1 MQMQELVD
9 LLNKYS
15 YEYYVLDNPTVSD
28 KDYDVLYDKLVKME
42 KQTGIILPDSPTQ
55 RVGDVVLD
63 KFKKVNHKFKLYSLD
78 KCQNFEELAS
88 WFENIKK
95 AVKNPKFTLSYKFD
109 GLSIAVTY
117 KNGKLVSGATRGNGT
132 VGEDVTAQVKTIKS
146 LPLSID
152 YKGELIVRGE
162 GMIKL
167 SKLAEY
173 NKTSNEPLKNA
184 RNAVAGAI
192 RNLDSNITAKRN
204 LDIFCY
210 DILYIQDKDVVKS
223 QVDTQKFLQ
232 KNGFL
237 TSDFFCVC
245 STLEQIE
252 QNIKKIDTLRTQID
266 ILTDGVV
273 IDLDDFAMREELG
286 FTTKFPK
293 WAVAYKFPASEVTS
307 ILQNVI
313 WQVGRT
319 GKVTPIAEVEPVE
332 LAGAT
337 VKRATLNNMD
347 DIRKK
352 NLKIG
357 SRVFI
362 RRSNEVI
369 PEIMALAE
377 ELPNSKEIFAPT
389 HCPCCNT
396 PLVQKNVFIYCP
408 NKYGCKDQIID
419 RITHFA
425 SRDAMN
431 IEGLSEQTISLF
443 YDNFDLRYTYQL
455 YDLTAQQLESLPL
468 FKNKKA
474 TNIFNSIQSSKKCN
488 LSNFIFALGIGGV
501 GIKTAKDLAK
511 YYKTLQNF
519 LNAGDEL
526 ASIRDIGEITAN
538 QITSYIAENRQNQVL
553 QKLIQKL
560 DIAEYNQTNV
570 QSKFTGKTVV
580 LTGTLSVPRAEMTAK
595 LESMG
600 ASVVSSV
607 SKNTDFVLA
616 GENPGSKYDKAKQLG
631 IQIIGENDVN

>member
-15 YEYYVLDNPTVSD
+15 YQYYVLDNPTVSD
-28 KDYDVLYDKLVKME
+28 KDYDALYDQLVKME
-42 KQTGIILPDSPTQ
+42 KESGIILPDSPTQ

-63 KFKKVNHKFKLYSLD
+63 KFKKVNHKYKLYSLD
-78 KCQNFEELAS
+78 KCQSLDELKL
-88 WFENIKK
+88 WVEGVKK
-95 AVKNPKFTLSYKFD
+95 TVKNPQFTLSYKFD

-117 KNGKLVSGATRGNGT
+117 KDGKLVSGATRGNGL

-167 SKLAEY
+167 SKLAQY
-173 NKTSNEPLKNA
+173 NKTTDEPLKNA

-192 RNLDSNITAKRN
+192 RNLDSNVTAKRN

-210 DILYIQDKDVVKS
+210 DILYIQDKELVKS
-223 QVDTQKFLQ
+223 QVQTQKFLQ
-232 KNGFL
+232 DNGFL
-237 TSDFFCVC
+237 TSDFFKVC
-245 STLEQIE
+245 TDFEQIS
-252 QNIKKIDTLRTQID
+252 QNIQQIDQLRTQID

-307 ILQNVI
+307 ILQDVV

-337 VKRATLNNMD
+337 VKRATLNNID

-352 NLKIG
+352 RLKIG

-377 ELPNSKEIFAPT
+377 DLPNSRDIFPPEN
-389 HCPCCNT
+389 CPCCGT
-396 PLVQKNVFIYCP
+396 KLVKKNVFVYCP
-408 NKYGCKDQIID
+408 NRDGCKDQIID
-419 RITHFA
+419 RIAHFS

-431 IEGLSEQTISLF
+431 IEGLSEQTIATF
-443 YDNFDLRYTYQL
+443 YDAFDLKNIYQL
-455 YDLTAQQLESLPL
+455 YDLTVEQLEKLPL

-474 TNIFNSIQSSKKCN
+474 TNIFDAIQKSKKCN
-488 LSNFIFALGIGGV
+488 LANFIFALGIGGV

-511 YYKTLQNF
+511 YYKTLENF
-519 LNAGDEL
+519 LNAGEEL
-526 ASIRDIGEITAN
+526 AQIRDIGEVTAN
-538 QITSYIAENRQNQVL
+538 QILTYLSENKQNQNL
-553 QKLIQKL
+553 QKLIDRLEVNSYSQNTL
-560 DIAEYNQTNV
+560 QTR
-570 QSKFTGKTVV
+570 FTGKTIV
-580 LTGTLSVPRAEMTAK
+580 LTGTLSIPRADMTAK

-607 SKNTDFVLA
+607 SKNTDFVLV
-616 GENPGSKYDKAKQLG
+616 GENPGSKFEKAKALG
-631 IQIIGENDVN
+631 VAILQEKDVF